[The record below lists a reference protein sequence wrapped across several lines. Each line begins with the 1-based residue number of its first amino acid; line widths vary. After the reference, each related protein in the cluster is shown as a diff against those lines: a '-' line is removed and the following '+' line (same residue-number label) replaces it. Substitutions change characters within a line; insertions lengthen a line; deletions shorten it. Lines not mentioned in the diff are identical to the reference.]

1 MSEAPRDTERDSE
14 RESER
19 ESQSNRDPGLY
30 QRILTERSA
39 LPAAAPRCRPSAAVV
54 PWRRV
59 RDARG
64 SEDRLEVFWVR
75 RAETLPFM
83 GGWYAFPGGGLS
95 RKDLQVPVE
104 GVPQGLEEPTE
115 TTELPESLR
124 IGPEAPA
131 PDLVPGLTACA
142 LRELFEETGIL
153 LVKELLPGGASGPV
167 ASATLLAELRDRL
180 LARESTFGEIVTELG
195 VTPDASPL
203 VFAGRWMTPPLAP
216 LRFDNRFFL
225 LEWPAEAMLQP
236 SLAGRE
242 LDAGEWLPPGE
253 AWRRWR
259 RFEVLAAPPILHVL
273 KVLSEDG
280 PGRGLTRLREPR
292 EADMGPFRR
301 VEFRPR
307 VLMLPLATAT
317 LPPATHTNSYL
328 VGGRELA
335 LIDPG
340 TSDPEELDRLKRAL
354 DDLAQRHDQRVTA
367 IWLTHHHPDH
377 VGGVEVLREHLGVPV
392 LAHGETA
399 RRLEPRGIRVDEEL
413 TDGQVLR
420 LAGRDGDEEVTVRV
434 LHTPGHTRGHVC
446 FFEEEGGSLIAGDMV
461 AGIGTI
467 VIDPPEGDMD
477 DYLASLR
484 RLIGL
489 GPRTLFPAHG
499 PAIKNAVDKLR
510 EYVDHRLWRE
520 EKVLTAWHEGRR
532 TAKEML
538 PEVYD
543 DAPKEAWPLA
553 ERQIE
558 AHLERLRRAGR
569 V

>member
-1 MSEAPRDTERDSE
+1 MSDAPEDAD
-14 RESER
+14 
-19 ESQSNRDPGLY
+19 RDPGRDPSLY
-30 QRILTERSA
+30 QRILTERSG
-39 LPAAAPRCRPSAAVV
+39 LPATVPRCRPSAAVV

-59 RDARG
+59 EA
-64 SEDRLEVFWVR
+64 SEGKGDRLEVFWVR
-75 RAETLPFM
+75 RAESLPFM

-95 RKDLQVPVE
+95 KKDLQVPVE
-104 GVPQGLEEPTE
+104 GIPQGLEEPTE
-115 TTELPESLR
+115 TTELPEALR

-153 LVKELLPGGASGPV
+153 LVKELLPGGSSGPV
-167 ASATLLAELRDRL
+167 ASASLLEELRGRL
-180 LARESTFGEIVTELG
+180 LSRETTFGEIITELG

-225 LEWPAEAMLQP
+225 LEWPAEANPQP
-236 SLAGRE
+236 SLAGGE
-242 LDAGEWLPPGE
+242 LAEGEWLAPEE
-253 AWRRWR
+253 AYRRWR
-259 RFEVLAAPPILHVL
+259 HFGALAAPPILHVL

-280 PGRGLTRLREPR
+280 PERGLTRLREPR

-340 TSDPEELDRLKRAL
+340 TSDPEELDRLQRGL
-354 DDLAQRHDQRVTA
+354 DDLAQRHGQRVTA

-377 VGGVEVLREHLGVPV
+377 VGGVETLRKHLGVPV

-399 RRLEPRGIRVDEEL
+399 RRLAPRGIRVDEEL

-420 LAGRDGDEEVTVRV
+420 LEGKADDRTEEPEVRV
-434 LHTPGHTRGHVC
+434 RVVHTPGHARGHVC
-446 FFEEEGGSLIAGDMV
+446 FFEEGGGSLLAGDMV

-477 DYLASLR
+477 DYLDSLR
-484 RLIGL
+484 RLIDL
-489 GPRTLFPAHG
+489 EPRTLFPAHG

-520 EKVLTAWHEGRR
+520 EKVLTAWHQGRR

>member
-1 MSEAPRDTERDSE
+1 MSDVTD
-14 RESER
+14 
-19 ESQSNRDPGLY
+19 DPGLY
-30 QRILTERSA
+30 QRILTEASGR
-39 LPAAAPRCRPSAAVV
+39 PAAAPRSRPSAAVV
-54 PWRRV
+54 LWRRV
-59 RDARG
+59 EG
-64 SEDRLEVFWVR
+64 NELQVYWVR

-95 RKDLQVPVE
+95 RRDPEVPVE
-104 GVPQGLEEPTE
+104 GVPRGLEEPRE

-124 IGPEAPA
+124 TGPEAPA
-131 PDLVPGLTACA
+131 PDLVPGLVSCA

-167 ASATLLAELRDRL
+167 TSAELLAEMRGRL
-180 LARESTFGEIVTELG
+180 LDRETTFGEVVTELG

-225 LEWPAEAMLQP
+225 LEWPAEATLQP

-242 LDAGEWLPPGE
+242 LAKGEWLPPGE
-253 AWRRWR
+253 AHRRWR

-280 PGRGLTRLREPR
+280 PERGLTRLREPR

-307 VLMLPLATAT
+307 VLMVPLATAT
-317 LPPATHTNSYL
+317 LPPATHTNTYL

-340 TSDPEELDRLKRAL
+340 SSDPGELDRLKRGV
-354 DDLAQRHDQRVTA
+354 DDLAQRHGQRVIA

-377 VGGVEVLREHLGVPV
+377 VGGVRALGEHLGVPV
-392 LAHGETA
+392 LAHAETA
-399 RRLEPRGIRVDEEL
+399 GRLEPRGIRIDGEL
-413 TDGQVLR
+413 SDGQVLR
-420 LAGRDGDEEVTVRV
+420 LEGRADEGEAEREVTVRV
-434 LHTPGHTRGHVC
+434 IHTPGHARGHVC
-446 FFEEEGGSLIAGDMV
+446 FFEERGRSLIVGDMV

-477 DYLASLR
+477 NYLDSLR
-484 RLIGL
+484 RLIEL
-489 GPRTLFPAHG
+489 EPRTLFPAHG
-499 PAIKNAVDKLR
+499 PAIKDAVDKLR

-520 EKVLTAWHEGRR
+520 QKVLTAWHQGRR
-532 TAKEML
+532 TAREML

-543 DAPKEAWPLA
+543 DAPREAWPLA